1 MKPSILPDG
10 CLPPYWP
17 RPPESPVPEPEP
29 DSLDEPVNWMTY
41 SHPELYHMVHSGL
54 DLTGAMAMSAKWGR
68 LGLELEDIANEL
80 ARLLDATAAAWQG
93 EAAELATGSVA
104 ALSDWSR
111 NTGSGA
117 TEVASCISIQVDNA
131 TNARNNMPAPPYPV
145 IQPAEPPA
153 SSVDAFTSGDFGTAR
168 SVVADPM
175 IYTNQERALHQQA
188 ARTMDQFQAESR
200 DVYGTIPQFAPPD
213 LRAPMPYDGPVD
225 TEVPTPPPTT
235 PQEHTPAPGTPGG
248 GAGSSGGSG
257 GGGAPIAPGERVTA
271 GPGGGLAAGG
281 SIGAGPDEQGAQ
293 RPAAAAASP
302 AGRPGGGGPVPTGG
316 MPMGG
321 PGGARS
327 DDETEH
333 KAPSYLEEDDDIWG
347 LNEKRA
353 MPPVIGEVHRRA

>member
-17 RPPESPVPEPEP
+17 RPPRPPVPEPEP

-41 SHPELYHMVHSGL
+41 SHPELYDMVHSGL

-145 IQPAEPPA
+145 NQPAEPPA

-200 DVYGTIPQFAPPD
+200 DVYGTVPQFGPPD
-213 LRAPMPYDGPVD
+213 LRAPMPYEVPTE
-225 TEVPTPPPTT
+225 TEVPSPPPTT
-235 PQEHTPAPGTPGG
+235 PQENTPVPGG

-257 GGGAPIAPGERVTA
+257 SGGGAPIAPGERVTA

-293 RPAAAAASP
+293 RPAAAAAASP
-302 AGRPGGGGPVPTGG
+302 GRPGGGPVPTGG
-316 MPMGG
+316 MPMGA
-321 PGGARS
+321 PGGARNE
-327 DDETEH
+327 DETEH
-333 KAPSYLEEDDDIWG
+333 KAPSYLEEDDDVWG
-347 LNEKRA
+347 LNERRA
-353 MPPVIGEVHRRA
+353 MPPVIGEVPRRA